1 MIMIIKI
8 SGYDVIIDESD
19 YEFVMKRKWRI
30 GKSEAARGEF
40 YFYSDRKDPITKKQI
55 RTSLHRYIMG
65 CVYGDGNKVDHIDR
79 NTFNNSRSNLRI
91 TDNTGN
97 NRNKSIQRNNTTGYK
112 GVHPREDGKFY
123 ASIRIDGKGKHL
135 GVYSSK
141 EECARVYD
149 MVALKL
155 YKEFAC
161 TNFPIESY
169 SLDEIEQTYIH
180 VMSISKRKSASGYK
194 GVFKNKNSWEA
205 QIYYDGKARH
215 IGMYY
220 TPEEAARAYD
230 KKALELGRDIS
241 KLNFPEEVN
250 G

>member
-1 MIMIIKI
+1 MIIQI

-40 YFYSDRKDPITKKQI
+40 YFYSDRKDPILKKYI

-79 NTFNNSRSNLRI
+79 NTFNNSRNNLRI

-97 NRNKSIQRNNTTGYK
+97 SRNKSIQRNCTTGYK
-112 GVHPREDGKFY
+112 GVHRNKCGRY
-123 ASIRIDGKGKHL
+123 YGSIRMNGAGKNIGT
-135 GVYSSK
+135 YNSK

-149 MVALKL
+149 MMAIKL
-155 YKEFAC
+155 FGEFAC

-180 VMSISKRKSASGYK
+180 VMRICKRKNSSGYK

-205 QIYYDGKARH
+205 QIHYDGKARH
-215 IGMYY
+215 IGMYH

-230 KKALELGRDIS
+230 KKALELGRDKS
-241 KLNFPEEVN
+241 RLNFPEEVN